1 MKVLT
6 VYAHHEPRSFCHSA
20 LERFTAGLTAAGHTS
35 DVVDLYA
42 VGFDP
47 VFRARDNASYIDAAV
62 PPAVLEAMDPRQRV
76 LDGCRWPPQRWLAA
90 RALRGKSPQEVAT
103 FIRSRMPKDVRAQQE
118 KVRWA
123 DGLAFIA
130 PVHFCNFPAILRGWI
145 ERVFTYGFAYGLTE
159 AGWHG
164 DVNGRLPLLHHQR
177 ALIMTS
183 TLFDEAAYNAG
194 IRDAM
199 DRTIDEWTFRYPGIK
214 TVDHV
219 YFYSAAAAPPDTIHR
234 YLARAYELGRDFDKP
249 ALPAASSSANG
260 HQTENVT
267 PTTTLP
273 S

>member
-42 VGFDP
+42 IGFDP
-47 VFRARDNASYIDAAV
+47 VFRARDNASYIDAEV

-103 FIRSRMPKDVRAQQE
+103 FIRSHMPKDVRAQQE

-194 IRDAM
+194 IRDAHGPD
-199 DRTIDEWTFRYPGIK
+199 DR
-214 TVDHV
+214 
-219 YFYSAAAAPPDTIHR
+219 
-234 YLARAYELGRDFDKP
+234 
-249 ALPAASSSANG
+249 
-260 HQTENVT
+260 
-267 PTTTLP
+267 
-273 S
+273 